1 MAKTIGFDLGV
12 GSIGSAIRNTELSS
26 QFPNQLEYFGADIFD
41 SGVISDQ
48 ESNAAHRSS
57 IAELDDFMIHADE
70 NYGQPCIFFWI
81 MVYAL

>member
-48 ESNAAHRSS
+48 E
-57 IAELDDFMIHADE
+57 
-70 NYGQPCIFFWI
+70 
-81 MVYAL
+81 

>member
-57 IAELDDFMIHADE
+57 IARTRRL
-70 NYGQPCIFFWI
+70 
-81 MVYAL
+81 